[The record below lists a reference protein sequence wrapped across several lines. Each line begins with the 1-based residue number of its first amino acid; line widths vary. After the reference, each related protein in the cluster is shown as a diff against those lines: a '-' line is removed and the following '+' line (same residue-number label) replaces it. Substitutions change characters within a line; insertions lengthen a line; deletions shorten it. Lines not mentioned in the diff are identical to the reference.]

1 MQFRGKFDQNIDL
14 IKFANSLEDTCIST
28 VQSGKMTKDLA
39 ILISSEQKWLNTQD
53 FLEALKV
60 NLEEK
65 LKI

>member
-1 MQFRGKFDQNIDL
+1 LVN
-14 IKFANSLEDTCIST
+14 FAKSLEDTCINT

-39 ILISSEQKWLNTQD
+39 ILISSDQKWLNTQD

>member
-1 MQFRGKFDQNIDL
+1 L